1 MHSAVAMN
9 LNESLEKYFGFKH
22 FKGQQKE
29 IIETILDGD
38 DTLVIMP
45 TGGGKSLCYQLPA
58 ILSEG
63 IAIVVS
69 PLIALMKN
77 QVDLIRGYS
86 SDDSIAHFMNSSLK
100 AAQLKEVKKDLMS
113 GNTKL
118 LYVAPETLSK
128 ESTIDF
134 LKELKV
140 SFVAIDEAHCIS
152 EWGHDFRPKYREIK
166 DSLHEIREKI
176 PIIALTA
183 TATPKV
189 RHDIM
194 KTLKMKKDARI
205 FLSSFNRENLFYEI
219 RAKKDR
225 ENTIKNIVQFVRQ
238 NEGKSGIVYCLN
250 RKTTEDLAETLQVN
264 GLKAAAYHAGLD
276 AGTRSNVQDMFLME
290 DVDVIC
296 ATIAFGMGIDK
307 PDVRFVVHFDMPK
320 SLENYYQETGRAGRD
335 GVGGQCVAYFSHDDI
350 NKMDKLLSNDQKSVK
365 EREIGGQHL
374 SEIVAYAE
382 SAACRRKFLLHYFGE
397 VFDDE
402 KCEKGCDNCANP
414 LPLIDATEHIKITI
428 EAVKSLGDAYN
439 IKYVVNFISGIRS
452 KEINANKHD
461 NHELFGTGKE
471 KDKSYWNS
479 VVRRTLLDGYLDKD
493 IENYGIIKM
502 ADKGLAF
509 LEKPV
514 KVEIALNR
522 DFKNTGN
529 DITVNA
535 AATVAL
541 DDRLFKLLKDLRK
554 KEAKRKKLP
563 PFVIFQDA
571 SLSDMATSY
580 PITKDEM
587 ANIVGVS
594 KGKAMKFGRPFLEL
608 IADYVE
614 EYEIDRPA
622 DFVTKQKANKS
633 KKKIQIIQ
641 NIDKKI
647 PLSNLAQSLSLTL
660 EELFLEIETIIASGT
675 KLNIDYFINE
685 YLDEDQQE
693 EIHEYF
699 LECESEE
706 LDLELA
712 LKELDDDDYTLDD
725 MRMMKVKFLCEV
737 SM

>member
-1 MHSAVAMN
+1 MHTATAINLEEN
-9 LNESLEKYFGFKH
+9 LNRYFGFKQ

-29 IIETILDGD
+29 IIESILDGK

-63 IAIVVS
+63 IAIIVS

-77 QVDLIRGYS
+77 QVDLVRGYS
-86 SDDSIAHFMNSSLK
+86 SNDSIAHFMNSSLR
-100 AAQLKEVKKDLMS
+100 AAQLKEVKQDLLD
-113 GNTKL
+113 NKTKL

-128 ESTIDF
+128 ESTIEF
-134 LKELKV
+134 LSQLKI
-140 SFVAIDEAHCIS
+140 SFVAVDEAHCIS

-166 DSLHEIREKI
+166 ESIKAIQEET

-189 RHDIM
+189 QSDIM
-194 KTLKMKKDARI
+194 KTMKMRGAEV
-205 FLSSFNRENLFYEI
+205 FLSSFNRDNLFYEI

-225 ENTIKNIVQFVRQ
+225 ENTIKNIVQFVKQRPS
-238 NEGKSGIVYCLN
+238 ESGIVYCLN

-264 GLKAAAYHAGLD
+264 GVKAAAYHAGLD
-276 AGTRSNVQDMFLME
+276 GGTRSNVQDMFLME

-307 PDVRFVVHFDMPK
+307 PDVRFVVHFDIPK

-335 GVGGQCVAYFSHDDI
+335 GMGGICVAYFSHTDI

-374 SEIVAYAE
+374 SEIVAYSE

-397 VFDDE
+397 VFDDA
-402 KCEKGCDNCANP
+402 KCEKGCDNCADP
-414 LPLIDATEHIKITI
+414 LPLIDATSDVKITL
-428 EAVKSLGDAYN
+428 EAVLSLGDSYP
-439 IKYVVNFISGIRS
+439 IKYLVNFIAGSRS
-452 KEINANKHD
+452 KEINANKH
-461 NHELFGTGKE
+461 NTHKLFGKGVG

-479 VVRRTLLDGYLDKD
+479 VVRRTLLDGYLDRG

-502 ADKGLAF
+502 SETGLKFIDKPI
-509 LEKPV
+509 KT
-514 KVEIALNR
+514 EIALNR
-522 DFKNTGN
+522 DFKNIDG
-529 DITVNA
+529 DIIVNA
-535 AATVAL
+535 SAGAAL
-541 DDRLFKLLKDLRK
+541 DDRLYKLLKDLRK
-554 KEAKRKKLP
+554 KEAKDLKLP

-571 SLSDMATSY
+571 SLSDMATAY
-580 PITKDEM
+580 PITREEM

-594 KGKAMKFGRPFLEL
+594 QGKAIKFGKPFLEL
-608 IADYVE
+608 IAEYVE
-614 EYEIDRPA
+614 ENKIDRPA

-633 KKKIQIIQ
+633 KTKVQIIQ

-647 PLSNLAQSLSLTL
+647 PLNNIAESIGMNL
-660 EELFLEIETIIASGT
+660 EGLFQEIEVIIASGT

-693 EIHEYF
+693 EIFDCFMET
-699 LECESEE
+699 ETDE
-706 LDLELA
+706 LDLDAA

-725 MRMMKVKFLCEV
+725 MRMMKVKFLCKV

>member
-1 MHSAVAMN
+1 MPSVATFD
-9 LNESLEKYFGFKH
+9 LQESLEKYFGFKN

-29 IIETILDGD
+29 IIENILDNK

-58 ILSEG
+58 ILNEG
-63 IAIVVS
+63 IAIVIS

-86 SDDSIAHFMNSSLK
+86 SDDSIAHFMNSSLR
-100 AAQLKEVKKDLMS
+100 AAQLREVKKDVLE
-113 GNTKL
+113 GKTKL

-128 ESTIDF
+128 ESTIEF
-134 LKELKV
+134 LRQLNI
-140 SFVAIDEAHCIS
+140 SFVAVDEAHCIS

-166 DSLHEIREKI
+166 EALKAIKEEI

-189 RHDIM
+189 RFDIM
-194 KTLKMKKDARI
+194 KTLKMKNADV
-205 FLSSFNRENLFYEI
+205 FLSSFNRDNLYYEI

-264 GLKAAAYHAGLD
+264 GIKAAAYHAGLD

-307 PDVRFVVHFDMPK
+307 PDVRFVVHFDIPK

-335 GVGGQCVAYFSHDDI
+335 GMEGQCVAYFSHDDV
-350 NKMDKLLSNDQKSVK
+350 NKMEKLLSNDNKSVK
-365 EREIGGQHL
+365 EREIGSQHIG
-374 SEIVAYAE
+374 EIVAYSE

-397 VFDDE
+397 VFDDA

-414 LPLIDATEHIKITI
+414 LPVIDATEHVKMTI
-428 EAVKSLGDAYN
+428 EAVKALGDSYK
-439 IKYVVNFISGIRS
+439 IKYIVNFMAGTRS
-452 KEINANKHD
+452 KEINANKHN
-461 NHELFGTGKE
+461 NHKLFGKGKE
-471 KDKSYWNS
+471 KGKPYWNS
-479 VVRRTLLDGYLDKD
+479 VVRRTLLDGYLEKD

-502 ADKGLAF
+502 GEKGLAF
-509 LEKPV
+509 LENPIATK
-514 KVEIALNR
+514 IALNR
-522 DFKNTGN
+522 DFKNTDA
-529 DITVNA
+529 DIAVSGSSGA
-535 AATVAL
+535 VAL

-554 KEAKRKKLP
+554 KEAKRRSLP

-580 PITKDEM
+580 PITKEEM

-594 KGKAMKFGRPFLEL
+594 QGKAVKFGRPFLEL

-614 EYEIDRPA
+614 ENEIERPME
-622 DFVTKQKANKS
+622 FVTKQKANKS
-633 KKKIQIIQ
+633 KKKVQIIQ

-647 PLSNLAQSLSLTL
+647 PLPNIADSLGMSL
-660 EELFLEIETIIASGT
+660 EELFQEIEAIIFSGT

-693 EIHEYF
+693 EIFEYF
-699 LECESEE
+699 MESETE
-706 LDLELA
+706 DLDLELA
-712 LKELDDDDYTLDD
+712 LKEIDDEDYNLDD